1 VIFGEFALEEAQ
13 GTLLAHTT
21 RLRGGV
27 LPKGVTL
34 DPAAIAAL
42 RRTGVTHVT
51 AARLEPDDI
60 GEDEA
65 ASRLADALLAP
76 GVERTRTGTGRANL
90 AAAHHGLFRV
100 EAAALDALNAI
111 HEGLTIGTLPDAA
124 PVRAGDLLV
133 TVKIIPF
140 SLPGAVVRQA
150 EALAHARPPLR
161 LPAFRPLRTGLIVT
175 TLPGVKDSVYAS
187 TIAATEARILSLTG
201 SLLPPVRVPHDRT
214 AIAGALRTLID
225 QGAQLLL
232 VAGASAAVDRGDVAP
247 AAITA
252 LGGVIAHFGMPVDPG
267 NLMCIG
273 QVAGIPALVL
283 PGCARSPSLNGID
296 FVLAR
301 LFAGETADGAEI
313 ARLGVGGL
321 LKSFAAR
328 PAPRSLKPA
337 ALAEGAPQAGPPS
350 RAVAALVLAAGLS
363 RRMGP
368 DNKLLIQDRA
378 GRAMVAHVTAAA
390 QLSRAQ
396 ATFVVLGH
404 EAERVAEALSSYNVT
419 FVKAEAY
426 ETGLAASLRAGIA
439 ALPETVQAVIVCL
452 GDMPL
457 VTSAMLNALIAAYD
471 PGEGRLIVVPTHRGK
486 RGNPVL
492 WDRRFFPEILAL
504 TGDTG
509 ARSLLLRHA
518 ESVAEVDIGDS
529 AVLVDFDTAEGLDA
543 FRGKEE
549 GRLGEQCLP
558 PQTPQTPRLI

>member
-1 VIFGEFALEEAQ
+1 VIFGEFALEEAH

-27 LPKGVTL
+27 LPKGAIL
-34 DPAAIAAL
+34 DQAAIAAL

-100 EAAALDALNAI
+100 EAAAVDALNAI

-201 SLLPPVRVPHDRT
+201 RLLPPVRVPHDRA

-252 LGGVIAHFGMPVDPG
+252 LGGVITHFGMPVDPG

-273 QVAGIPALVL
+273 QVEGIPALVL

-296 FVLAR
+296 FMLAR

-337 ALAEGAPQAGPPS
+337 ARADGEGAPQAGPPS

-378 GRAMVAHVTAAA
+378 GRAMVTHVAAA
-390 QLSRAQ
+390 TLASRAEGI
-396 ATFVVLGH
+396 FVVLGH

-457 VTSAMLNALIAAYD
+457 VTSAMLDALIAAYD
-471 PGEGRLIVVPTHRGK
+471 PGEGRLIVVPTHNGK

-558 PQTPQTPRLI
+558 PQTPRLI